1 MILSKKKIEYLKSVN
16 SNNLLSRMKKYKMI
30 EDLSMYGVVIDE
42 NADITSDVVRDIY
55 FSVMGHLIDKYV
67 CGRGV
72 EEDES

>member
-1 MILSKKKIEYLKSVN
+1 
-16 SNNLLSRMKKYKMI
+16 MI

-72 EEDES
+72 GEDES